1 MQQQEERP
9 QLLLR
14 LKKGE
19 IGVAG
24 GPTSNLTSLPC
35 SRPLDCV
42 HLALSFFPC
51 LSVCLSMSF
60 ILDDSACG
68 VNHRTTKFKK
78 KRCKSFWKL
87 WIEYLYIIYLYLTI
101 DFTFVCII
109 RESIMGAW
117 KHHSRWRRFQSV
129 RHTFF
134 SWCASHCARCVS
146 RVLSVL
152 DFASTCLIPILS
164 VIWCYW
170 FLHIPWMPS
179 VEI

>member
-60 ILDDSACG
+60 ILDDSLHVVLIIG
-68 VNHRTTKFKK
+68 LQNLKK
-78 KRCKSFWKL
+78 KDAKVFENFEL
-87 WIEYLYIIYLYLTI
+87 NIYLYLTI

-152 DFASTCLIPILS
+152 DFASTCLIPILL
-164 VIWCYW
+164 VIWCY
-170 FLHIPWMPS
+170 
-179 VEI
+179 